1 MTQNSLSGPGFPWP
15 HSGGRAQGRAQ
26 RKKKW
31 RLVFVALAA
40 TLALLPFTR
49 PATAA
54 EPSASPIHV
63 TGMTTEETANPLGVD
78 TATPRLSWID
88 TSNQNGATQTAYEIV
103 VSTSADR
110 ASAGVGD
117 MWDSGKVTSAQSSD
131 VVYGGKPLQS
141 RTRYFWAVRVWD
153 NNQQASPWSQTGWFE
168 TAFLNPAEFQGDWIG
183 RTADPSTPTPNP
195 LLRKQFSLHGGI
207 VSARAYISGL
217 GFYQLYINGQRI
229 GDNVLDPAFTLY
241 NKTVDYVTYDVT
253 QQLHSGAN
261 AVGVSLGNGWYSGQG
276 NPHFTNPATIPWQP
290 AQPKLKFELDVR
302 YADGTAAQVPSDTS
316 WVTSNGPTTADNVQ
330 SETYDA
336 SLAQPGWTQPGFDA
350 GSWTPAVVA
359 QAPSGTLRAQS
370 IPPIKETATIKP
382 VAVTEPQPGV
392 KVYDFGITTAGWA
405 RIMMQ
410 GAAGTSV
417 SIRYAEKLNSDGTA
431 ANEAGQTDTYI
442 MKGGGAE
449 TYQPSW
455 GWKGYRYVQVSTNP
469 AVVGGTPPPLPN
481 ILSVQGVEVH
491 SALPSTGDFQ
501 SSNSLF
507 NTEHNAMRLTI
518 LNNQQSYGTDTPV
531 YEKGGWT
538 ADNRLY
544 AESAI
549 SNFGAE
555 AYYENWMQDFN
566 DQQAADGSLPV
577 IVPSPTSVRTD
588 PVWESAIIIMH
599 WYLYRYYDDTSAISR
614 DYGAMA
620 AWMDNLAAQ
629 IEPTGYIYQ
638 GNTFGDWS
646 VPTNANPPSSQM
658 LGSMFLYE
666 SAAQLSQM
674 AAAIGNTAGASK
686 YDALAA
692 NIRTAVNNEF
702 YDASNHEYRDPL
714 GLVSHASGGPNGVI
728 TSTAYDQ
735 SANALGLA
743 FGLAPA
749 ADRQAVAQNL
759 ANDVVSKGN
768 LLATGAGGSRWI
780 LPMLTEA
787 GYGDLA
793 YQVATNPNY
802 PGWANWFQ
810 QCGATTMWEGW
821 GCNPR
826 SHDHAFMGTIDDWFF
841 TDVAGIE
848 SPTDP
853 AGTPTTGVGFRT
865 IAIKP
870 YPVGDLTSASAHQ
883 STPLGQVS
891 SSWTRSNNH
900 FNLKVEIPV
909 GATAQILV
917 PATDQAGVKAQAGS
931 TFTGMEGSYA
941 AYSVASGTYTFDSTI

>member
-1 MTQNSLSGPGFPWP
+1 MRKQRWKLLLVLMT
-15 HSGGRAQGRAQ
+15 
-26 RKKKW
+26 
-31 RLVFVALAA
+31 ALAM
-40 TLALLPFTR
+40 LPFGLV
-49 PATAA
+49 AAAA
-54 EPSASPIHV
+54 ESSPVHV
-63 TGMTTEETANPLGVD
+63 AGLTTEHATDPLGIDV
-78 TATPRLSWID
+78 ATPRLSWID
-88 TSNQNGATQTAYEIV
+88 TSNQNGVSQTAYQIV
-103 VSTSADR
+103 VSTSGVR
-110 ASAGVGD
+110 AANGIGD
-117 MWDSGKVTSAQSSD
+117 VWDTGKVTSSQSDD
-131 VVYGGKPLQS
+131 VNYAGKPLQS

-153 NNQQASPWSQTGWFE
+153 DNGQASPWSQTGWFE
-168 TAFLNPAEFQGDWIG
+168 TAFLNPANFQGNWIG
-183 RTADPSTPTPNP
+183 RTADASTSTPNP
-195 LLRKQFSLHGGI
+195 LLRKEFSLHDGI
-207 VSARAYISGL
+207 TSARAYISGL
-217 GFYQLYINGQRI
+217 GFYQLYINGKRI

-253 QQLHSGAN
+253 QQLQSGAN
-261 AVGVSLGNGWYSGQG
+261 AVGVSLGNGWYSGNG

-290 AQPKLKFELDVR
+290 AQPKAKVELDVR
-302 YADGTAAQVPSDTS
+302 YADGTSAQVLSDPS
-316 WVTSNGPTTADNVQ
+316 WVTADGPTTADNVQ

-336 SLAQPGWTQPGFDA
+336 RLAEPGWAQPGFNA
-350 GSWTPAVVA
+350 SSWTPAVQVT
-359 QAPSGTLRAQS
+359 APAGQLRAQS

-382 VAVTEPQPGV
+382 AAVTQPQPGV
-392 KVYDFGITTAGWA
+392 KVYDFGITTSGWA

-410 GAAGTSV
+410 GTAGTSV
-417 SIRYAEKLNSDGTA
+417 RISYSEKLNSDGTA
-431 ANEAGQTDTYI
+431 ASEAGQTDTYI

-449 TYQPSW
+449 TYEPSW

-469 AVVGGTPPPLPN
+469 ATPGAAPPPLPN

-491 SALPSTGDFQ
+491 TALSSTGDFQ
-501 SSNSLF
+501 SSSSLF
-507 NTEHNAMRLTI
+507 NTMHNAMRQTI

-544 AESAI
+544 SESAI

-577 IVPSPTSVRTD
+577 IVPSPTSGPRTD

-599 WYLYRYYDDTSAISR
+599 WYLYRYYGDTSAISR

-620 AWMDNLAAQ
+620 AWLDNLAAQ

-666 SAAQLSQM
+666 SAAELSQM
-674 AAAIGNTAGASK
+674 AAVIGNTAGASK

-692 NIRTAVNNEF
+692 NIRSAINDQF
-702 YDASNHEYRDPL
+702 YDATSHEYRDPL

-743 FGLAPA
+743 FGLAPV

-759 ANDVVSKGN
+759 ASDVVSKGN

-802 PGWANWFQ
+802 PGWANWFE

-853 AGTPTTGVGFRT
+853 VGTATTGPGFRT
-865 IAIKP
+865 IVIKP
-870 YPVGDLTSASAHQ
+870 YPVGSLTSASANQ
-883 STPLGQVS
+883 ATPLGSVS

-900 FNLKVEIPV
+900 FDLKVEIPV

-917 PATDQAGVKAQAGS
+917 PATDQAAVNAQAGA
-931 TFTGMEGSYA
+931 TFKGMQGSYA
-941 AYSVASGTYTFDSTI
+941 MYSVGSGTYNFDSVM